1 MILAKMLISKSVLER
16 NPGNFLLSMHLRA
29 DYTFVKPENIQSG
42 RFKTSEFKDV
52 NGNDYSLPIEDPEL
66 LDVLMQQE
74 QTDEVIWI
82 GKGIDSLYYMSLLE
96 NNFSF
101 GELIANKYI

>member
-1 MILAKMLISKSVLER
+1 MVRLESTRNILDYSHDNHIAMILAKMLISKSVLER

-52 NGNDYSLPIEDPEL
+52 NGNDYSLPIED
-66 LDVLMQQE
+66 
-74 QTDEVIWI
+74 
-82 GKGIDSLYYMSLLE
+82 G
-96 NNFSF
+96 SF
-101 GELIANKYI
+101 DFFISGT